1 MDARHAGGGTDVAE
15 ARIAAVRRFNRFYT
29 QRIGV
34 LRRRM
39 YDSPLSLTEVRVL
52 YELAHRETPT
62 ASDLAQ
68 ALDLDPGYL
77 SRILQRFERQGWLR
91 RTRSAQDG
99 RQSYLALTAAGRR
112 AFAPLDR
119 ESHAQVAAL
128 LRPLSDDDARKLTDS
143 MATIE
148 SLLAAPRRG
157 FGRGRA
163 AHARARR
170 HRLDR
175 LAARRAV
182 RAGIPLG
189 RDLRSARRGN
199 RRTFSCATY
208 DPQRERCWIAEHRGE
223 RVGCVCLVR
232 RSPNVAQLRLL
243 LVEPSAR
250 GLGIGKRLVDECIA
264 FARLRG
270 LQTHD
275 AMDQWR
281 ARRGARHLR
290 SARLQAEARGAASQ
304 LRSRPHRA
312 DVRARPAHRPRVT
325 RVR

>member
-148 SLLAAPRRG
+148 SLLAAP
-157 FGRGRA
+157 A
-163 AHARARR
+163 AASDAVVLRTHAPGDIGWIVSR
-170 HRLDR
+170 HGALYAQEYRWDATFEALVAEI
-175 LAARRAV
+175 AARF
-182 RAGIPLG
+182 
-189 RDLRSARRGN
+189 LRN
-199 RRTFSCATY
+199 H

-264 FARLRG
+264 FAHSAGYKRMMLWTNGGLDAARG
-270 LQTHD
+270 IY
-275 AMDQWR
+275 
-281 ARRGARHLR
+281 
-290 SARLQAEARGAASQ
+290 EARGFRLKHEERHRSFGHDLIGQ
-304 LRSRPHRA
+304 TFELDLRTGRA
-312 DVRARPAHRPRVT
+312 
-325 RVR
+325 